1 MDWGV
6 LLESGA
12 GIFLVS
18 AKDKKRTGF
27 GPHSCDDL
35 FHDYNDA
42 DDLINLCTLLSACF
56 HCVS

>member
-18 AKDKKRTGF
+18 AEAWSEAAERERVTVMTVAVNLGER
-27 GPHSCDDL
+27 HS
-35 FHDYNDA
+35 
-42 DDLINLCTLLSACF
+42 
-56 HCVS
+56 